1 MLRQHDVVGS
11 LVYDPLEVPPS
22 FPALRAISTA
32 DLGEEETYTIALC
45 GTELPS
51 SPPCVVLSGLFL
63 VDQWIRHFEAQK
75 ARIDQREKDINRCQE
90 QLAQLPALRERLSD
104 TEQQLSEISGLWHE
118 RDLLSE
124 RARRAEA
131 HLAVVHN
138 SRSWRLTAPLRRIGA
153 PMRRIAGNS

>member
-1 MLRQHDVVGS
+1 MVVARRVGQAGHG
-11 LVYDPLEVPPS
+11 VAQPVI
-22 FPALRAISTA
+22 AATTKA
-32 DLGEEETYTIALC
+32 GDL
-45 GTELPS
+45 
-51 SPPCVVLSGLFL
+51 
-63 VDQWIRHFEAQK
+63 
-75 ARIDQREKDINRCQE
+75 DQREKDINRCQE